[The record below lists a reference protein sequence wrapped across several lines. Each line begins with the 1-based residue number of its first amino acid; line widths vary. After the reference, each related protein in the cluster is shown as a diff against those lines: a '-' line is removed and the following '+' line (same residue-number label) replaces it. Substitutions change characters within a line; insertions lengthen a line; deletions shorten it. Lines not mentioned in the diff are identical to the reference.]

1 MAFPFGTFSLAGAC
15 CNQDCFLKAEGHPSK
30 DTVCAGLQAGQAKSF
45 SNIAD
50 ALPNQ
55 SRAENVFCHQE
66 SGARLEV
73 RKVEQTWCFAEFSFS
88 VPETSQLQGFPEKS
102 MLSLKETKID
112 TRCFAFVWAS
122 LPFLAES
129 KPPPLAGQMLC

>member
-1 MAFPFGTFSLAGAC
+1 MAVLSAHLTWLGPAATKTIFSR
-15 CNQDCFLKAEGHPSK
+15 QKAIPAK
-30 DTVCAGLQAGQAKSF
+30 TLCAGLQAGQAKSF

-50 ALPNQ
+50 ARSNQ

-73 RKVEQTWCFAEFSFS
+73 RKVEQTWCFAELLFS

-112 TRCFAFVWAS
+112 TRCFAFV
-122 LPFLAES
+122 
-129 KPPPLAGQMLC
+129 